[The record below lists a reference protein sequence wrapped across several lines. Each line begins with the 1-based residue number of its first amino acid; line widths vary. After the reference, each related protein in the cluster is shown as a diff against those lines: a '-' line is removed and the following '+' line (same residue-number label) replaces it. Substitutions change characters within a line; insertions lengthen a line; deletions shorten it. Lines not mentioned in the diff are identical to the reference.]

1 VSLRLTLLLVVSLLV
16 AGCAGAAPDLPGGA
30 PDADAPDVA
39 AAGDVDTDAGSGDDF
54 DGFDGSYDPYQFVPG
69 TYVYDVVTPE
79 GEAGRLVWTVAD
91 VGDDRV
97 TVEASLETPSGA
109 FETRVTGEREEAYG
123 SFYAT
128 PLGPFVA
135 LGIASPVAAGFAEGD
150 LSVGDRW
157 SASGPDGSV
166 VYRVER
172 LDSFAGLDCAVV
184 EYVVN
189 DVVVYESCVAPEDAM
204 TRHLVVRDGE
214 TGETVVEMTLVDH
227 SA

>member
-1 VSLRLTLLLVVSLLV
+1 VSPRLTLLVAVSLLV
-16 AGCAGAAPDLPGGA
+16 AGCAGAAPTL
-30 PDADAPDVA
+30 PDADVPDVA
-39 AAGDVDTDAGSGDDF
+39 AATDPDAAGPSDGPATDD
-54 DGFDGSYDPYQFVPG
+54 GLDGSYDPYRFVPG
-69 TYVYDVVTPE
+69 TYTYDVVTPE
-79 GEAGRLVWTVAD
+79 GETGTLVWTVAD

-97 TVEASLETPSGA
+97 TVAASLATPSQS

-135 LGIASPVAAGFAEGD
+135 LGIAAPVTAGFAQGD
-150 LSVGDRW
+150 LTVGDRW
-157 SASGPDGSV
+157 SASGPEGSV

-172 LDSFAGLDCAVV
+172 LGSFAGLDCAVV
-184 EYVVN
+184 EYVV
-189 DVVVYESCVAPEDAM
+189 DGVVVYESCVAPDDAM

-227 SA
+227 RV